1 MMNHINSFTFC
12 FIPSHFIDAMII
24 RDSVISAFTSFL
36 LTLKGGIWLVFMRKM
51 HPIYPE
57 TYSV

>member
-24 RDSVISAFTSFL
+24 RYSVISAFTSFF
-36 LTLKGGIWLVFMRKM
+36 INFERRNLVSFYAKNA
-51 HPIYPE
+51 
-57 TYSV
+57 SDLS